1 MIRLKVEA
9 ELDRLQCEG
18 IIERVLLS
26 EWVHSHGYETRQLN
40 KHLWRL
46 QNMAVGDG
54 LVGQVLAGPSLLTLI
69 NYYIIA

>member
-9 ELDRLQCEG
+9 ELDRLQSEG

-26 EWVHSHGYETRQLN
+26 EWAHSHGYETRQLN
-40 KHLWRL
+40 KHLWRRL

-54 LVGQVLAGPSLLTLI
+54 PVGQVLAGPSLLTLI
-69 NYYIIA
+69 NYYYY